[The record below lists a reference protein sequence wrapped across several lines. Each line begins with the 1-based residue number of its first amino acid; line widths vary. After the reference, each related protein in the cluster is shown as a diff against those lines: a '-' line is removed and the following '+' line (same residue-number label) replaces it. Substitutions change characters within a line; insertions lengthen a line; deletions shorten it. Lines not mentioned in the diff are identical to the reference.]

1 MLGDCCI
8 ALVVLTLSVLC
19 RIVPNSPLLPLNC
32 PHNCFSVAPLLLQAF
47 VSDRKVDEEIGSV
60 SRFQADPDQLIQQIS
75 TFGKINS
82 ISHTYTAWC
91 AGQVIVSPALITSVS
106 TGPIPQPASTAATPA
121 ETDPVSVARSTG
133 MEDGRKQ
140 MEQEKAT
147 KQTAVSKLQQQ
158 QQQHPTRKGA
168 TPPPPPEPCSPNE
181 LLARQERVKAS
192 LLAQGVILYPP
203 MGEMVPSKKSVRR
216 DRKRHSAQRTQES
229 GPGAESNVKETVNPP
244 NTKPQRSTNDKPAS
258 AASEPQVG
266 DKLECPST
274 VSAPTEKANEKKGG
288 GLATGQ
294 GSKVILSRDN
304 QKATS
309 APQSR
314 SKPGAHYEQSV
325 IIVHNRNRGGRGQ
338 RSQQQP
344 KPVPDGNR
352 GVQAR
357 QPREDRRRGA
367 RASKQQPA
375 TSKSLPPA
383 TNGTEG
389 RPTEVER
396 PKKKQEAVIQG
407 DQQEAVIPEEKSDPG
422 NKPKAG
428 SATSLCS
435 PLVGQTAPEHADLPG
450 LEGKAGREIQ
460 SEEIAFMDASTS
472 SAEPGSEKQQKPT
485 RKQSV
490 RVTPSPD
497 HSDTPLFGEDEP
509 EEVFQL
515 KTDLT
520 SEPEVGEK

>member
-1 MLGDCCI
+1 MYLI
-8 ALVVLTLSVLC
+8 LSS
-19 RIVPNSPLLPLNC
+19 SP
-32 PHNCFSVAPLLLQAF
+32 STAPSTALLLQAF

-60 SRFQADPDQLIQQIS
+60 SRFQADPDQLVQQIS
-75 TFGKINS
+75 AFGEINS

-106 TGPIPQPASTAATPA
+106 TGPTPPPAPTATTPA
-121 ETDPVSVARSTG
+121 ETNPVSVARSTG

-140 MEQEKAT
+140 MEQEKTT

-158 QQQHPTRKGA
+158 HRTRKGA

-192 LLAQGVILYPP
+192 LLAQGVVLYPP

-216 DRKRHSAQRTQES
+216 DRKRRSAQRTQES
-229 GPGAESNVKETVNPP
+229 GPGAESNAKETVHPP
-244 NTKPQRSTNDKPAS
+244 NSKPPRSTNDKPAS
-258 AASEPQVG
+258 SASEPQLG
-266 DKLECPST
+266 DSLECPST
-274 VSAPTEKANEKKGG
+274 VSAPTEKASEKTRG

-294 GSKVILSRDN
+294 GSKVMPSRDN

-309 APQSR
+309 APQPR
-314 SKPGAHYEQSV
+314 SKPGAHYEESV

-338 RSQQQP
+338 RSRQQP
-344 KPVPDGNR
+344 KPAPDDNR
-352 GVQAR
+352 GVHAK
-357 QPREDRRRGA
+357 QPRENRRGM
-367 RASKQQPA
+367 RASKQQPV
-375 TSKSLPPA
+375 TSKSLPPP
-383 TNGTEG
+383 TNDTEG
-389 RPTEVER
+389 EPIEMEG
-396 PKKKQEAVIQG
+396 PQKKQEAVVQG
-407 DQQEAVIPEEKSDPG
+407 EQQEAVIPEEKSDPES
-422 NKPKAG
+422 KPKAG
-428 SATSLCS
+428 SAASPCS
-435 PLVGQTAPEHADLPG
+435 PLVGQTAPEHADLPE
-450 LEGKAGREIQ
+450 LEGQAGREIQ

-472 SAEPGSEKQQKPT
+472 SAEAGSEKQQKPT

-520 SEPEVGEK
+520 SEPQVGEK